1 MPAPTKAAA
10 EMPKSPTE
18 KAIAEIIQMN
28 PRRVTVTLT
37 LPVGGSASRPVV
49 TLEWTREDTH
59 MPLTELLKRIDTYV
73 TEFASA

>member
-1 MPAPTKAAA
+1 MPGPTKSAPESAR
-10 EMPKSPTE
+10 SPTD
-18 KAIAEIIQMN
+18 KAIAEITQMS

-37 LPVGGSASRPVV
+37 LPVAAAAARPIV

-73 TEFASA
+73 TQFGSS